1 MESFIEKIELKLKV
15 NKVNKEKL
23 IAKAQHRKL
32 LKQKTDEFKAIKLAL
47 ADKSRN
53 RLLIQIK
60 TQETPQALRSESPLK
75 KQKAS
80 RNLLD
85 MLSE

>member
-1 MESFIEKIELKLKV
+1 MESFIEKVELKIKI
-15 NKVNKEKL
+15 NIVNKEKL

-53 RLLIQIK
+53 RLLIQAK
-60 TQETPQALRSESPLK
+60 TEEVPEFLRSASPLK
-75 KQKAS
+75 KQKTS
-80 RNLLD
+80 RNLLS